1 MKPSRLRRTPATADY
16 TPIDYTGIITSEP
29 GKRYGKRYIRDLP
42 VTVGDVLGQLADG
55 MSEEEVLNHFPDLT
69 RKDIQACL
77 AAARERR
84 GVTAP
89 PDMTAVN
96 DYSDIITIE
105 PGKRSGQP
113 CIRGI
118 RMTVYDILEYLA
130 GGMAYEEILD
140 DFPYLTIE
148 DILASI
154 AFVADPK
161 RRFALVP
168 LHGVV
173 WTGEAF
179 DVVSEP

>member
-1 MKPSRLRRTPATADY
+1 MADY
-16 TPIDYTGIITSEP
+16 TPIDFTKIITVEP
-29 GKRYGKRYIRDLP
+29 GKRYGKHHVRDLP
-42 VTVGDVLGQLADG
+42 VTVGDVLGCLAEG
-55 MSEEEVLNHFPDLT
+55 KSEDELLNDFPGLT
-69 RKDIQACL
+69 GEDIRACL
-77 AAARERR
+77 AFAAARERR

-89 PDMTAVN
+89 PDMPAVN
-96 DYSDIITIE
+96 DYSHIITIE

-140 DFPYLTIE
+140 DFPDLTIE

-154 AFVADPK
+154 AFVADRK

-173 WTGEAF
+173 WTEEASKAVDEPWS
-179 DVVSEP
+179 DVSG

>member
-1 MKPSRLRRTPATADY
+1 MADY
-16 TPIDYTGIITSEP
+16 IPIDFSKIITVEP
-29 GKRYGKRYIRDLP
+29 GKRYGKHCIRDLP
-42 VTVGDVLGQLADG
+42 VTVGDVLGQLAAG
-55 MSEEEVLNHFPDLT
+55 MSEEEILHHFPDLT
-69 RKDIQACL
+69 KDDIRACL
-77 AAARERR
+77 AFAAARERR

-89 PDMTAVN
+89 PDMPAVN
-96 DYSDIITIE
+96 DYSHIITIE

-161 RRFALVP
+161 RRFQLVP
-168 LHGVV
+168 QGAVA
-173 WTGEAF
+173 WTEEAF

>member
-1 MKPSRLRRTPATADY
+1 MADNS
-16 TPIDYTGIITSEP
+16 PIDFTLIITVEP
-29 GKRYGKRYIRDLP
+29 GKRYGKHCIRDLP
-42 VTVGDVLGQLADG
+42 VTVGDVLGQLAAG
-55 MSEEEVLNHFPDLT
+55 MSEEEVLNHFPGLT
-69 RKDIQACL
+69 GDDIRACL
-77 AAARERR
+77 AFAAARERR
-84 GVTAP
+84 GVTTP
-89 PDMTAVN
+89 PDMPAVN
-96 DYSDIITIE
+96 DYSHIITIE

-154 AFVADPK
+154 AFVADRK

-168 LHGVV
+168 LHGVE
-173 WTGEAF
+173 WTREASEVV
-179 DVVSEP
+179 DEPWSSVSE